1 MRSRT
6 LVILAVILTMAVLVP
21 IQGSDA
27 DAPARLYFFDE
38 DNKLIKEVVMMPGEM
53 IKSGDL
59 PSLATG
65 WDWYDDDGYQVSS
78 RAYGSGDHIVKAYY
92 YTDRPYPAPEDPNY
106 GLIIG
111 LIAIIGGVIVAS
123 AYFFIFKK

>member
-6 LVILAVILTMAVLVP
+6 IVILAVILTMAVLVP

-27 DAPARLYFFDE
+27 DSPARLYFFDE
-38 DNKLIKEVVMMPGEM
+38 DDKLIKEVVLMPGEM
-53 IKSGDL
+53 IKIGDL

-92 YTDRPYPAPEDPNY
+92 YADRPYPTPEPPNY
-106 GLIIG
+106 GLIYGI
-111 LIAIIGGVIVAS
+111 IAIIVAVIGAG

>member
-6 LVILAVILTMAVLVP
+6 IVILAVILTMAVIIP

-27 DAPARLYFFDE
+27 EAPAKLYFFDE
-38 DNKLIKEVVMMPGEM
+38 NGNLIKEVVLMPGEK
-53 IKSGDL
+53 IKTEDL
-59 PSLATG
+59 PPLATG
-65 WDWYDDDGYQVSS
+65 WDWYDDDGYLVSS

-92 YTDRPYPAPEDPNY
+92 YVNHPDPTPEPPNY
-106 GLIIG
+106 GLIFGI
-111 LIAIIGGVIVAS
+111 IAIIVAVIGAG